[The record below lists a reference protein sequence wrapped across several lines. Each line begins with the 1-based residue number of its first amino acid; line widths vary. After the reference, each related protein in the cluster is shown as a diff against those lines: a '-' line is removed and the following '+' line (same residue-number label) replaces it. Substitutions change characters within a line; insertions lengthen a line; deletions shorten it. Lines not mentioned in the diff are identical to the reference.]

1 MRQCKKCN
9 LEILNRTA
17 ICPLCKSVLEVSGE
31 IENGTEY
38 PDVAKITKKLNFV
51 VRLYSFLAIV
61 TEVVLVIIN
70 YKTYQGVWW
79 SAVSGISI
87 LYFYITLKYS
97 IQKNTGYKMVILIQV
112 IGAVLLMIAADN
124 IVGYQG
130 WSVNYAMPGAILLL
144 DATIVVLMIVNMA
157 NWQSYILMQILTVL
171 VSIAGLVMWG
181 LGVIT
186 RPLLLFFAAGASGCL
201 ILATLMFGDRKAK
214 MELKRRFH
222 V

>member
-61 TEVVLVIIN
+61 TEVVLIIIN

>member
-9 LEILNRTA
+9 LEILNRTT

-144 DATIVVLMIVNMA
+144 DTTIVVLMIVNMA

>member
-9 LEILNRTA
+9 VEILNRTA

-31 IENGTEY
+31 VENGTEY
-38 PDVAKITKKLNFV
+38 PDVGKMTKKLNFV

-61 TEVVLVIIN
+61 IEAVLIIIN
-70 YKTYQGVWW
+70 YKIYHGVWW
-79 SAVSGISI
+79 SAISGISI

-97 IQKNTGYKMVILIQV
+97 IQKNTGYKAVILTQV
-112 IGAVLLMIAADN
+112 IGAVLLVIAVDN

-130 WSVNYAMPGAILLL
+130 WSVNYVMPGAILLL
-144 DATIVVLMIVNMA
+144 DATIVVLMLVNMA

-171 VSIAGLVMWG
+171 VSAAGLILWG
-181 LGVIT
+181 FGVVT
-186 RPLLLFFAAGASGCL
+186 RPLLLFLAAAASGSL
-201 ILATLMFGDRKAK
+201 LLATLIFGERRAK
-214 MELKRRFH
+214 TELKRRFH

>member
-1 MRQCKKCN
+1 MRHCKKCN

-31 IENGTEY
+31 VENGTEY

-61 TEVVLVIIN
+61 IEAVLIIIN
-70 YKTYQGVWW
+70 YKVYHGLWW
-79 SAVSGISI
+79 SAISGISI

-97 IQKNTGYKMVILIQV
+97 IQKNTGYKAVILTQI
-112 IGAVLLMIAADN
+112 IGAVLLVVAVDN
-124 IVGYQG
+124 IVGYRG
-130 WSVNYAMPGAILLL
+130 WSVNYVMPGAILLL

-171 VSIAGLVMWG
+171 VSAVGMVLWG
-181 LGVIT
+181 FDVVT
-186 RPLLLFFAAGASGCL
+186 KPLLLFFAAGASGSL
-201 ILATLMFGDRKAK
+201 LLATLIFGERRAK

>member
-144 DATIVVLMIVNMA
+144 DTTIVVLMIVNMA